1 MSLNRASLH
10 SHSRRRLR
18 AAPSLGVAAGIL
30 LASAVA
36 AQAEVG
42 PRFREFRT
50 EAMGRS
56 GVASTVGSG
65 SMGFNPAG
73 LAGGEGGGLDFSA
86 NLGLNEVLV
95 DYAQWAADNYEY
107 VNTIDTLLQKIEPI
121 DGKWAP
127 FANTF
132 LLSGY
137 YGEYGVAV
145 VEDVRTDLTIS
156 KAVITPVPGIGVHSD
171 FQVLA
176 GRGFEPDRLSRIGV
190 AFKYLYR
197 TRYDRRLI
205 GWTDEDLYTVLGT
218 LEEDSDGPFGDVKKI
233 LVANKVAETASGFGV
248 NIGAQRQLHPYWFA
262 GVSVLD
268 LPTFYDG
275 GFLAPTVNLGGA
287 FVREFEVLDGLQH
300 AVTANLDWQMPFR
313 STPWYE
319 QWKAGVGVEGRMGRR
334 PVSYLGLGLN
344 DGYPTF
350 GVRVG
355 YILYFSYLYTAQE
368 TGTYPG
374 QRKLSFH
381 KISVDLGF

>member
-1 MSLNRASLH
+1 M
-10 SHSRRRLR
+10 
-18 AAPSLGVAAGIL
+18 
-30 LASAVA
+30 
-36 AQAEVG
+36 G
-42 PRFREFRT
+42 PRFREFRA

-56 GVASTVGSG
+56 GVASITGSG

-73 LAGGEGGGLDFSA
+73 LAGGEGGGLDLSA
-86 NLGLNEVLV
+86 NLGLNAVLF
-95 DYAQWAADNYEY
+95 DYAKWASDNYEY
-107 VNTIDTLLQKIEPI
+107 LNTIDTLLQKIEPI

-145 VEDVRTDLTIS
+145 VDDVRTELTLS
-156 KAVITPVPGIGVHSD
+156 KAVITPVLGIGVHSD
-171 FQVLA
+171 LQFLV
-176 GRGFEPDRLSRIGV
+176 GRGFEPLPLWRTGF

-197 TRYDRRLI
+197 IRYDRRLV
-205 GWTDEDLYTVLGT
+205 GATDEDLYTAKET
-218 LEEDSDGPFGDVKKI
+218 LEAPSSGFFGDLKKI
-233 LVANKVAETASGFGV
+233 SVANEVAETGSGVGV
-248 NIGAQRQLHPYWFA
+248 NVGAQRQLHPYWFA

-268 LPTFYDG
+268 FPTFFEG
-275 GFLAPTVNLGGA
+275 RFLAPSTNLGGS

-300 AVTANLDWQMPFR
+300 VVTANLDWQMPWR

-319 QWKAGVGVEGRMGRR
+319 QWKMGVGVEGRLGKRS
-334 PVSYLGLGLN
+334 VSYLGLGIN
-344 DGYPTF
+344 DGYPTV
-350 GVRVG
+350 GVRFG
-355 YILYFSYLYTAQE
+355 YILYLSYLYTAEE